1 MTKEQLQEWI
11 NHHRQDKNYYLR
23 NLTDVDFDIRATV
36 SFNRLTQARQTQV
49 LKACILLGIEDFALI
64 KRARFLSQTNLF
76 ALCKLLGYADMSAA
90 EYLWKDGQYHST
102 HESICNDFFVRKNP
116 TALTFKQFATEYDTS
131 ADKKERLLLVPRGG
145 FKSTMN
151 MVDCIQWALCFPEVT
166 ILVLS
171 GVLALANKF
180 VEEIKGHFTLV
191 DTASSD
197 WKDVYAKNSKKN
209 YCPRAMNDG
218 SPFLFQGL
226 FAEHC
231 IPEDDGR
238 AGEFQTPAAD
248 FKQKEPTVFS
258 ASIEQSLTGFHVCVL
273 KLDDVVTNENS
284 QTVDRLKNVNKQ
296 VSINQAMLHPYGFYD
311 KIGTWY
317 DTEDTYGQDIK
328 NAKKFEEDGD
338 NFPMKMY
345 IRPCWWPTE
354 EAIKAGKIE
363 EEMVASDYHLWFNV
377 SGQLTYEFLRTKK
390 KTDPYFAIK
399 YLNDPTQMHVVKFP
413 RELLIRKTIPA
424 VEVPGTG
431 LIVSAVDTAYS
442 TQSWADY
449 TVIITALIF
458 GGRFYIIDMKRGRFD
473 EYTLPG
479 MIAATAAQWKPK
491 TICIEDSGKAE
502 KYVQRE
508 AYREMD
514 KLKIRVPLRMV
525 SLGKGMRKSSKN
537 AKAGPVLRFLGDDR
551 LKFVNTCPSL
561 DELYDELSKFGT
573 AASTHDDIVDALA
586 ILVNEFA
593 VYADIDARIQAASSE
608 YTPDMKGKSFYDQVY
623 GLGRYDKFNAHNLA
637 LEFPEQAPE
646 ELTKQAAEDAM
657 YAANDPLGDLMPDE
671 CFCIEYMNTIFKE

>member
-1 MTKEQLQEWI
+1 VDVTQLDKLVGKHKLDPNYQHRDMSLDEMNHRASESFFRMTPE
-11 NHHRQDKNYYLR
+11 RQAKVFQACKNLG
-23 NLTDVDFDIRATV
+23 LTDET
-36 SFNRLTQARQTQV
+36 
-49 LKACILLGIEDFALI
+49 LI
-64 KRARFLSQTNLF
+64 MRARFMAQTNLF
-76 ALCKLLGYADMSAA
+76 FLCKLLGYADMSDAP
-90 EYLWKDGQYHST
+90 YIWKDGTTHNT
-102 HESICNDFFVRKNP
+102 HEEICNDFFVRKDP
-116 TALTFKQFATEYDTS
+116 TVANFKLFATEYHTEV
-131 ADKKERLLLVPRGG
+131 DKKERLLLVPRGG

-151 MVDCIQWALCFPEVT
+151 MTDCIQWILCFPEVT

-171 GVLALANKF
+171 GVLSLANSF
-180 VEEIKGHFTLV
+180 VGEIKKHFTLEEGGGAEWV
-191 DTASSD
+191 G
-197 WKDVYAKNSKKN
+197 VYETKKT
-209 YCPRAMNDG
+209 YRVRTLDDG
-218 SPFLFQGL
+218 TPFIFQAL

-231 IPEDDGR
+231 IPEDDGQ
-238 AGEFQTPAAD
+238 ANKYQTPAVSTT
-248 FKQKEPTVFS
+248 QKEPTVFS

-284 QTVDRLKNVNKQ
+284 LTVERLKAVNKQ

-317 DTEDTYGQDIK
+317 DTEDTYGQDIR
-328 NAKKFEEDGD
+328 NAAKYAEEGD
-338 NFPMKMY
+338 IFPMKIY

-354 EAIKAGKIE
+354 EAVKAGKIE
-363 EEMVASDYHLWFNV
+363 EEMVASDYHLWFNAP
-377 SGQLTYEFLRTKK
+377 SQLNYAYLRNKK

-431 LIVSAVDTAYS
+431 MIVTCVDTAYS

-449 TVIITALIF
+449 TVLITALIF
-458 GGRFYIIDMKRGRFD
+458 GGRFYIIDMKRGRYD
-473 EYTLPG
+473 EYTLPA
-479 MIAATAAQWKPK
+479 MIATTAAQWKPK

-514 KLKIRVPLRMV
+514 KLKVRVPLRMV
-525 SLGKGMRKSSKN
+525 SLGKGSKKSSKN

-593 VYADIDARIQAASSE
+593 SYADIDARMQAASTD
-608 YTPDMKGKSFYDQVY
+608 YTPDPKGKSFYDQVY
-623 GLGRYDKFNAHNLA
+623 GLGPYDKYNAHNLA
-637 LEFPEQAPE
+637 LEFPEQAPD
-646 ELTKQAAEDAM
+646 LLAKQAAEDAA
-657 YAANDPLGDLMPDE
+657 YVANDPLGDLMG
-671 CFCIEYMNTIFKE
+671 